1 MPLNKLAINI
11 YLLSIFSLFLPFTAY
26 VPLFVLFIGTV
37 FLEVLTKKEI
47 KSKYIK
53 NIFWFFIFICIAA
66 ISHIINTEH
75 SDKIQLSKLI
85 INFLFVIA
93 FIVFQANNA
102 TYLRKTLIDKLPALI
117 EVILLITFLQVVV
130 NLAKMNLWAM
140 PFTGI
145 QNSMDAYLI
154 VEPDMYFGSK
164 EKNIWATKIV
174 LISIIHI
181 SFYLR
186 GIYQLGKLR
195 TYFFGFLILFNTLY
209 TFSRTAQLM
218 LIVSVFLYMLWKIFY
233 VYRNAILKFF
243 ASSFLFILGSVA
255 SIIIADKLLHITLS
269 SGDGLAA
276 RFELWNGLYQYYL
289 SGNMNLVVGN
299 GILSGEYIISHYT
312 NWDNNNFHNVFLNTF
327 SDLGIAGLV
336 SYLFLLKSVFIT
348 GKRKVDRRFSFLVLF
363 IPFFVCINSQYLGY
377 DSDIAIYF
385 TLVITL
391 MDLLSKKS
399 NHSNT
404 HGSL

>member
-37 FLEVLTKKEI
+37 FLEALTKKEI

-53 NIFWFFIFICIAA
+53 NIFWFFIFICIAT

-75 SDKIQLSKLI
+75 SDKTQLIKLI

-102 TYLRKTLIDKLPALI
+102 TYLKKTLVDKLPALI

-140 PFTGI
+140 PFTGV

-154 VEPDMYFGSK
+154 VEPDMYFGTK

-174 LISIIHI
+174 LTSIIYV

-186 GIYQLGKLR
+186 GIYKLVKLR
-195 TYFFGFLILFNTLY
+195 FYFFGFLILFNTLY

-218 LIVSVFLYMLWKIFY
+218 LIATVFLYMLWKIFY
-233 VYRNAILKFF
+233 LYRNAILKIC
-243 ASSFLFILGSVA
+243 ASSLLFIVGSAA
-255 SIIIADKLLHITLS
+255 SIVIVDKLLHITLS

-276 RFELWNGLYQYYL
+276 RLELWNGLYQYYL
-289 SGNMNLVVGN
+289 SGNMNLFVGN

-348 GKRKVDRRFSFLVLF
+348 GERKVDRRFSFLVLF

-385 TLVITL
+385 TLVIAL

-399 NHSNT
+399 SHSNT
-404 HGSL
+404 HESL

>member
-1 MPLNKLAINI
+1 MPLNKLAVNI

-26 VPLFVLFIGTV
+26 APLFLLFIGVIFIDT
-37 FLEVLTKKEI
+37 LIRKEI

-53 NIFWFFIFICIAA
+53 NIFWFFLFIGIAV
-66 ISHIINTEH
+66 ISHIINIEH
-75 SDKIQLSKLI
+75 SDKTQLIKLI
-85 INFLFVIA
+85 INFLFMIA
-93 FIVFQANNA
+93 FIIFQANHA
-102 TYLRKTLIDKLPALI
+102 DYLRKMLASKLPFLI
-117 EVILLITFLQVVV
+117 EVILLITFLQVAV
-130 NLAKMNLWAM
+130 NLAKMNLWIM

-174 LISIIHI
+174 LISIIYI

-195 TYFFGFLILFNTLY
+195 AYFSGFLILFNTLY

-218 LIVSVFLYMLWKIFY
+218 LIISAFLYMFWKIFY
-233 VYRNAILKFF
+233 IYRNAILKIF
-243 ASSFLFILGSVA
+243 ASTFLFILTSMA
-255 SIIIADKLLHITLS
+255 SIIIVDKLLHITLS

-276 RFELWNGLYQYYL
+276 RFELWNALYQYYL
-289 SGNMNLVVGN
+289 SGKMNLVMGN

-327 SDLGIAGLV
+327 SDLGLIGLV
-336 SYLFLLKSVFIT
+336 IYLLLLKNTFIT
-348 GKRKVDRRFSFLVLF
+348 GEDKIDRRFSFLVLF
-363 IPFFVCINSQYLGY
+363 TPFFVCINSQYLGY
-377 DSDIAIYF
+377 DSDIAIYL
-385 TLVITL
+385 TLVIVL
-391 MDLLSKKS
+391 MDFLSVKNSK
-399 NHSNT
+399 NYT
-404 HGSL
+404 HI

>member
-26 VPLFVLFIGTV
+26 VPLFMLFIGTV
-37 FLEVLTKKEI
+37 FLEALTKKEI

-75 SDKIQLSKLI
+75 SDKTQLIKLI

-102 TYLRKTLIDKLPALI
+102 TYLRKTLVNKLPALI

-195 TYFFGFLILFNTLY
+195 AYFFGFLILFNTLY

-243 ASSFLFILGSVA
+243 ASSFLFILGSAA

-289 SGNMNLVVGN
+289 SGNMNLLVGN

-312 NWDNNNFHNVFLNTF
+312 DWDNNNFHNVFLNTF

-336 SYLFLLKSVFIT
+336 NYLFLLKSVFIT
-348 GKRKVDRRFSFLVLF
+348 VEHKVDRRFSFLVLF

-385 TLVITL
+385 TLVIAL

-399 NHSNT
+399 SHSNT